1 MITDKNILDAE
12 SAYLEKVTAEIRN
25 QLEAG
30 VNAAGKF
37 KKDAIEL
44 QKDMWEEVKCRPT
57 GLSDLDAPAMAWQY
71 QADIANQARKY
82 RFSYDTVLRLESML
96 KNPYFGRIDFIED
109 GEGEAEKIYIGLSN
123 LYSDGNT
130 GILVY
135 DWRAPVS
142 SMFYDHETGP
152 CSYMSPMGAIHGRML
167 LKRQYKIEN
176 QRIMYM
182 FDSDLRINDEM
193 LQEILGKSTDSRM
206 RTIVT
211 SIQKEQN
218 RVIRDDR
225 TGILIVQGPAGSGKT
240 SIALH
245 RAAYLLY
252 RYRES
257 IKSENILIFS
267 PNHVFEDYISNVLP
281 QLGEENISRSTFA
294 DFFKGLAGPGCH
306 LETMNR
312 HMEYIL
318 SGDPAPAR
326 LMSIRLK
333 ASRGFPEV
341 IYKYA
346 EYLESGKNIE
356 FTDLIREG
364 KLIVSAEEI
373 RRLFVVDY
381 AYLPYIKR
389 LNKLRQRLLYLVEP
403 YAEALTEDLLK
414 GELAE
419 DISLDE
425 KEKKIVAAMRSKAEF
440 DQVMNE
446 IERMT
451 AFDIVGLYMDLFR
464 NIRSFAGSDKLS
476 GLGDGLN
483 TLSGFEG
490 NADIRSNLERD
501 PKIQCDPEIVPDFLD
516 VASSYT
522 KRRLENRIINY
533 EDLAP
538 VILLMIS
545 LGADNDAKAIKHVI
559 IDEAQDYTPV
569 QYEIIK
575 RVFGHS
581 NMTILGDINQSINA
595 YMNIGSFEAAA
606 DIFGTKGTTVI
617 SLTKSYRSTKA
628 IADFCN
634 ELLLSDN
641 AAEQL
646 DRSGNKP
653 LVIKSDKD
661 ELFNRIADD
670 IKGLKSEGHKLIAV
684 ICKNVKQCEAYYEG
698 IKKLTDISLITDHN
712 VGYQGGIIIIPSY
725 LAKGLEFDAV
735 IVCTADT
742 RNYSREE
749 DRRLLYTV
757 CSRAL
762 HELHLYYCDELTGFI
777 KEMKMDIYRSSQ

>member
-1 MITDKNILDAE
+1 MITDKNILAAE
-12 SAYLEKVTAEIRN
+12 SAYLGKVMSEIRD

-30 VNAAGKF
+30 VNAADRF

-57 GLSDLDAPAMAWQY
+57 DLSDLDAPAMSWQF

-82 RFSYDTVLRLESML
+82 KFSYDTVLRLEKML

-109 GEGEAEKIYIGLSN
+109 GEGEAEKIYIGLGN

-130 GILVY
+130 SILVY
-135 DWRAPVS
+135 DWRAPIS

-152 CSYMSPMGAIHGRML
+152 CSYMSPMGAIYGRML

-176 QRIMYM
+176 QQIVYM

-218 RVIRDDR
+218 RVIRDDQTR
-225 TGILIVQGPAGSGKT
+225 VLIVQGPAGSGKT

-257 IKSENILIFS
+257 IRSENILIFS
-267 PNHVFEDYISNVLP
+267 PNHVFEDYISSVLP

-294 DFFKGLAGPGCH
+294 DFFSKLAGRGCH
-306 LETMNR
+306 VETMNS

-318 SGDPAPAR
+318 SGNPHPVR
-326 LMSIRLK
+326 LKSIKLK
-333 ASRGFPEV
+333 ASSIFPG
-341 IYKYA
+341 IISKYA
-346 EYLESGKNIE
+346 GYLESGRNIE
-356 FTDLIREG
+356 FRGLNHGGST
-364 KLIVSAEEI
+364 IVPAEEI
-373 RRLFVVDY
+373 RKLFAEDY
-381 AYLPYIKR
+381 RYLPYIKR
-389 LNKLRQRLLYLVEP
+389 LNKLKQRLLYLVEP
-403 YAEALTEDLLK
+403 YVEARAKELLNSD
-414 GELAE
+414 LAE
-419 DISLDE
+419 DISLNG
-425 KEKKIVAAMRSKAEF
+425 KERKIAAAMRSKAEF
-440 DQVMNE
+440 EQIMNE

-451 AFDIVGLYMDLFR
+451 AFDIVGLYKEMFR
-464 NIRSFAGSDKLS
+464 NIRSFVDS
-476 GLGDGLN
+476 GMLPG
-483 TLSGFEG
+483 
-490 NADIRSNLERD
+490 
-501 PKIQCDPEIVPDFLD
+501 PEIDSDHLD
-516 VASSYT
+516 AAAAYT
-522 KRRLENRIINY
+522 MRQLEDRFISY
-533 EDLAP
+533 EDMAP

-545 LGADNDAKAIKHVI
+545 LGADSDVKAIKHVI

-575 RVFGHS
+575 RAFGHS
-581 NMTILGDINQSINA
+581 NMTILGDINQSINS

-634 ELLLSDN
+634 ELLLTDN

-653 LVIKSDKD
+653 LVIKSTKD
-661 ELFNRIADD
+661 ELFNRISDD
-670 IKGLKSEGHKLIAV
+670 IKSLRSEGHKLIAV
-684 ICKNVKQCEAYYEG
+684 ICKNARQCRAYYEG
-698 IKKLTDISLITDHN
+698 LRKFSDISLITDHN
-712 VGYQGGIIIIPSY
+712 EEYQGGTIIIPSY

-735 IVCTADT
+735 IVCTADA
-742 RNYSREE
+742 RNYSGEE

-762 HELHLYYCDELTGFI
+762 HELHLYYCDELTRFI
-777 KEMKMDIYRSSQ
+777 KEMKMDLYKSSQ

>member
-1 MITDKNILDAE
+1 MITDKNILEAE
-12 SAYLEKVTAEIRN
+12 SAYLEKVTDEIRN
-25 QLEAG
+25 QLDAG

-57 GLSDLDAPAMAWQY
+57 DLSDLDAPAMSWQY

-82 RFSYDTVLRLESML
+82 RFSYDTVLRLEKML

-109 GEGEAEKIYIGLSN
+109 GEDEAEKIYIGLGN
-123 LYSDGNT
+123 LYSGSNT
-130 GILVY
+130 SILVY
-135 DWRAPVS
+135 DWRAPIS

-176 QRIMYM
+176 QRIVFM
-182 FDSDLRINDEM
+182 FESDVRINDEM

-225 TGILIVQGPAGSGKT
+225 TRILIVQGPAGSGKT

-281 QLGEENISRSTFA
+281 QLGEENIRRSTFA
-294 DFFKGLAGPGCH
+294 DFFKGLAGHGCH

-318 SGDPAPAR
+318 SGDPSPVR
-326 LMSIRLK
+326 LTSIKLK
-333 ASRGFPEV
+333 ASSFFPD
-341 IYKYA
+341 IIGRYA
-346 EYLESGKNIE
+346 GYLERGENIE
-356 FTDLIREG
+356 FRSLSHGGRI
-364 KLIVSAEEI
+364 IVPAEEI
-373 RRLFVVDY
+373 RRLFAQDY
-381 AYLPYIKR
+381 SYLPYIKR
-389 LNKLRQRLLYLVEP
+389 LSKLKQRLLYLVEP
-403 YAEALTEDLLK
+403 YVEARAEELLT
-414 GELAE
+414 GYLAE
-419 DISLDE
+419 DISLDG
-425 KEKKIVAAMRSKAEF
+425 KEKKIVAAMRSKDEF
-440 DQVMNE
+440 EQVMND

-451 AFDIVGLYMDLFR
+451 DFDIVSLYAGMFR
-464 NIRSFAGSDKLS
+464 NIRSFAGSDILS
-476 GLGDGLN
+476 GP
-483 TLSGFEG
+483 GFSPDYL
-490 NADIRSNLERD
+490 DI
-501 PKIQCDPEIVPDFLD
+501 
-516 VASSYT
+516 AASYT
-522 KRRLENRIINY
+522 VRWLENRVINY

-545 LGADNDAKAIKHVI
+545 LGADSDAKAVKHVI

-606 DIFGTKGTTVI
+606 DIFGAKDTTVI

-634 ELLLSDN
+634 ALLLSDN

-653 LVIKSDKD
+653 LVIKSEKD
-661 ELFNRIADD
+661 ELFSRIADD
-670 IKGLKSEGHKLIAV
+670 IKGLKGEGHKLIAV
-684 ICKNVKQCEAYYEG
+684 ICKNVKQCETYYEG
-698 IKKLTDISLITDHN
+698 IIKFTDISLITDHN
-712 VGYQGGIIIIPSY
+712 EEYQGGTIVIPSY

-735 IVCTADT
+735 IVCTTDA
-742 RNYSREE
+742 RKYSGEE

-762 HELHLYYCDELTGFI
+762 HELHLYYCEELTHFI
-777 KEMKMDIYRSSQ
+777 KEMKTDLYKLSQ

>member
-30 VNAAGKF
+30 VNAAGRF
-37 KKDAIEL
+37 KKDAIQL

-71 QADIANQARKY
+71 QADIENQARKY
-82 RFSYDTVLRLESML
+82 RFSYDTVLRLEKML

-109 GEGEAEKIYIGLSN
+109 GEGEEEQIYIGLAN
-123 LYSDGNT
+123 LYSGDSS

-135 DWRAPVS
+135 DWRAPIS
-142 SMFYDHETGP
+142 GMFYDHETGP

-176 QRIMYM
+176 QRIAFM
-182 FDSDLRINDEM
+182 FDSDVRINDEM

-225 TGILIVQGPAGSGKT
+225 TRILIVQGPAGSGKT

-294 DFFKGLAGPGCH
+294 DFFKDLVGPGCH
-306 LETMNR
+306 LETMNH
-312 HMEYIL
+312 HMEYVL
-318 SGDPAPAR
+318 SDGPDHGR

-333 ASRGFPEV
+333 ASRGFPGV
-341 IYKYA
+341 IGRYA
-346 EYLESGKNIE
+346 EYLESGKNIQ
-356 FTDLIREG
+356 FTDLIRKG
-364 KLIVSAEEI
+364 KLIISAEEI
-373 RRLFVVDY
+373 RRLFVEDY
-381 AYLPYIKR
+381 SYLPYIKR
-389 LNKLRQRLLYLVEP
+389 LNKLKQRLLYLVEP
-403 YAEALTEDLLK
+403 YVEALTEEILK
-414 GELAE
+414 GELAQ
-419 DISLDE
+419 DSSLDD
-425 KEKKIVAAMRSKAEF
+425 KEKKIMADMRSKAEF
-440 DQVMNE
+440 DQVMNK

-451 AFDIVGLYMDLFR
+451 AFDIVGLYKDMFR
-464 NIRSFAGSDKLS
+464 NIRLFVDPDTQS
-476 GLGDGLN
+476 GLEGDPDMQ
-483 TLSGFEG
+483 S
-490 NADIRSNLERD
+490 D
-501 PKIQCDPEIVPDFLD
+501 PGSTPDFLE

-522 KRRLENRIINY
+522 VRWLENRIINY

-545 LGADNDAKAIKHVI
+545 LGADNNAKAIKHVI

-581 NMTILGDINQSINA
+581 NMTILGDLNQSINA
-595 YMNIGSFEAAA
+595 YMNIGSFETAA
-606 DIFGTKGTTVI
+606 DIFGSKGTTVI

-634 ELLLSDN
+634 ELLLTDN

-653 LVIKSDKD
+653 LVIKTDKD
-661 ELFNRIADD
+661 KLFNRIADD

-698 IKKLTDISLITDHN
+698 IKEFTGISLITDHN
-712 VGYQGGIIIIPSY
+712 EEYQGGTVVIPSY

-735 IVCTADT
+735 IVCTADSF
-742 RNYSREE
+742 NYSREE

-762 HELHLYYCDELTGFI
+762 HELHLYYCDELTRFI
-777 KEMKMDIYRSSQ
+777 KKMKMDLYKL